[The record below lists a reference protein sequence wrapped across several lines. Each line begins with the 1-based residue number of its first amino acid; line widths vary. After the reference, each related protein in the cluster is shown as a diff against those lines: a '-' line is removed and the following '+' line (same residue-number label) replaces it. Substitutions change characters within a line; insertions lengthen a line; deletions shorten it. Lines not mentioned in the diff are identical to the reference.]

1 MPEHKANEP
10 SQNAQEQS
18 GGKQQSGVESNT
30 QSDNKIAPSQK
41 NQKAAAPDKN
51 DQAEDERTGEAT
63 GARAGEYS

>member
-18 GGKQQSGVESNT
+18 GGKQQSGAESNT
-30 QSDNKIAPSQK
+30 ESGNKTAPPQK
-41 NQKAAAPDKN
+41 NQNAPAADKK
-51 DQAEDERTGEAT
+51 EDERTGDGT